1 MANSKIS
8 SNIKKLRTEK
18 GYSLE
23 KVARLADLSLN
34 TVMRV
39 ESGVN
44 KNPTIET
51 KPPLGRL
58 LLKSNK
64 PSVPNNTTTR
74 NFTGSDASIKLT
86 CRISQH
92 FLLDRFTRIKAC
104 HIVVRQRT
112 T

>member
-51 KPPLGRL
+51 LTKIAKALNIGVDDL
-58 LLKSNK
+58 
-64 PSVPNNTTTR
+64 
-74 NFTGSDASIKLT
+74 IK
-86 CRISQH
+86 
-92 FLLDRFTRIKAC
+92 
-104 HIVVRQRT
+104 
-112 T
+112 